1 MHEGEDDGNAHDE
14 HEHRMRMTKSNITI
28 IMKIHNDDDDG
39 GDVDVVE
46 LKTKIVG
53 HRTSRHFD
61 PIFHRCDI
69 RSARSNEC

>member
-1 MHEGEDDGNAHDE
+1 MAMRMMSMK
-14 HEHRMRMTKSNITI
+14 HRMRMTISNITI
-28 IMKIHNDDDDG
+28 IMKIHNDDDDDDDG